1 MSAGGALLTAAV
13 VAVAA
18 CDGSRIADPPA
29 TEAGLAFEL
38 GGQSHVMSGTPS
50 GDPTQILN
58 ATFAAAHADSLD
70 GLAVIG
76 YERTGENEGN
86 LVVLQAPRAAGTYTC
101 PEGPLPCD
109 MRSAGA
115 EWHGRY
121 IIGVRNLSTTGAQR
135 YYHLVAGT
143 LVVSSIGPDR
153 LRATFTAVLRPQDD
167 PADAITISSGSIDVP
182 YVSSP
187 DAAAL
192 LQCLIGSGGST
203 CGQ

>member
-1 MSAGGALLTAAV
+1 MSTSRVLLTAVV

-29 TEAGLAFEL
+29 GEAGLAFEL
-38 GGQSHVMSGTPS
+38 GGQLHVMSGTPS
-50 GDPTQILN
+50 GDPAQILN
-58 ATFAAAHADSLD
+58 ATFAVAHADSLD

-76 YERTGENEGN
+76 YERTGGNEGN
-86 LVVLQAPRAAGTYTC
+86 LIVLQAPRAGGTYTC
-101 PEGPLPCD
+101 PEGAVPCD

-121 IIGVRNLSTTGAQR
+121 IIGVRNLSTAGAQR
-135 YYHLVAGT
+135 YYHLVSGT
-143 LVVSSIGPDR
+143 LTVSSIGPDR
-153 LRATFTAVLRPQDD
+153 LRATFTAVLRSQDD
-167 PADAITISSGSIDVP
+167 PADAITIGGGSIDVP

-187 DAAAL
+187 DAAAM
-192 LQCLIGSGGST
+192 LQCLIGAGGSA